1 MARILVVDDQ
11 KTMRELL
18 REALKEDFLGGHD
31 VIEAAEGAT
40 ALIMV
45 ETEQVDLLLTN
56 VGMPGMDG
64 IELADTVRARQPKL
78 PVLLM
83 TGRAIEHIPPRWQPY
98 YIAKP
103 FHLRHLA
110 QAVADALRSP
120 D

>member
-1 MARILVVDDQ
+1 MARILVVDDIQ
-11 KTMRELL
+11 TIRELL

-31 VIEAAEGAT
+31 VLAAPDGAA
-40 ALIMV
+40 ALDV
-45 ETEQVDLLLTN
+45 LQVNEIDLLLTN
-56 VGMPGMDG
+56 VGIPGIHG

-98 YIAKP
+98 YVQKP
-103 FHLRHLA
+103 FHLHRLSEAIANALA
-110 QAVADALRSP
+110 NP